1 MRLRNSVSSASG
13 TFTRNGRIASSAMV
27 LLLGEGHANGVEAC
41 PRGMLS
47 RVKANVNGEGDAYYP
62 FRPILA
68 GKFASASLFG
78 PLPRLPHRGAGLTR
92 PGVAES
98 T

>member
-1 MRLRNSVSSASG
+1 MASRIVSVGMR
-13 TFTRNGRIASSAMV
+13 
-27 LLLGEGHANGVEAC
+27 
-41 PRGMLS
+41 S

-78 PLPRLPHRGAGLTR
+78 SLPQSRRSHAAGE
-92 PGVAES
+92 P
-98 T
+98 